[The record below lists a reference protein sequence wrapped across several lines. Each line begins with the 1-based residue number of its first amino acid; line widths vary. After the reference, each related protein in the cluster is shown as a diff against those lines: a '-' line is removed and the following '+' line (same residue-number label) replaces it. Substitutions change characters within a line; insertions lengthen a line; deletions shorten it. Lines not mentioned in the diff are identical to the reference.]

1 MELVLLHYRHLDVS
15 GGAVTVNLLRVPLG
29 AVQGLAESLIILDE
43 LTTLGQDVRLVLT
56 TLRNP
61 HLFKLLLIPFGSGPR
76 YVKILGLPEVV
87 RYCGRLYGAEQLIN
101 QFAGICLRLGV
112 R

>member
-1 MELVLLHYRHLDVS
+1 VELGLLHDGNLDVS
-15 GGAVTVNLLRVPLG
+15 DGAVTANLLCVPLG
-29 AVQGLAESLIILDE
+29 AVQGFAESLIILDE

-61 HLFKLLLIPFGSGPR
+61 HLFKLLLIPLGSGPR

-87 RYCGRLYGAEQLIN
+87 RHCGRLDGTEQLIN
-101 QFAGICLRLGV
+101 QLAGICLGLGV